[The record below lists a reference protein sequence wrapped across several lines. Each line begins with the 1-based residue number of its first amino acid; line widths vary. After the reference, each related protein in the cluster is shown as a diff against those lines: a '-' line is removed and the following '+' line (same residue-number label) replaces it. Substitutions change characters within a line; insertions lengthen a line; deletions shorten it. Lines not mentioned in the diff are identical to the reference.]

1 MKPTYEEQMD
11 YAKRLAKAVQR
22 GRTEDVKTF
31 LPFLSPTQG
40 NRLLCYAVE
49 DAYIDIVELLIT
61 VTNPKENNSIALSIA
76 ARYGHT
82 DLVKLLIPVSD
93 PKDTKS
99 TPLFEAVCE
108 GHTDCIRLLIPVSNI
123 SLVLKKIGSDVWLS
137 QERRDVFNKCIEDYE
152 NLQQKERLI
161 YTLGKNNPECTTKSS
176 SKRKI

>member
-11 YAKRLAKAVQR
+11 YAKQLAKAVQR

-49 DAYIDIVELLIT
+49 DGYTDIVKVLIAA
-61 VTNPKENNSIALSIA
+61 TNPKENNSIALSIA
-76 ARYGHT
+76 AHWGHV
-82 DLVKLLIPVSD
+82 DIVKLLIPVSD

-99 TPLFEAVCE
+99 TPLFEAVYN
-108 GHTDCIRLLIPVSNI
+108 GHTDCIRLLIPVSNV
-123 SLVLKKIGSDVWLS
+123 SLVLKRINSDVWLS
-137 QERRDVFNKCIEDYE
+137 QEHRDVFKKCIEDYE

-161 YTLGKNNPECTTKSS
+161 YTLEKSNRKCSTKSC